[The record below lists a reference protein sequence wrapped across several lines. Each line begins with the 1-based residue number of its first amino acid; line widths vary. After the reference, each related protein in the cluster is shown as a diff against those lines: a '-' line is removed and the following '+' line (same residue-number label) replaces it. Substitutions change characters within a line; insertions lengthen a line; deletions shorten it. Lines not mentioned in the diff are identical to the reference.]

1 MVNLFD
7 LFILKKSGFSI
18 DEQKGT
24 IEYDQEGERIT
35 VNFDQKL
42 EVNH

>member
-1 MVNLFD
+1 MPLTINSRLSVCHV
-7 LFILKKSGFSI
+7 

-35 VNFDQKL
+35 VNFDTKL
-42 EVNH
+42 EVMHC